1 MSECRYFGNGE
12 WLNGKTVVVT
22 GASGGMGAGIA
33 ATLIKKHGC
42 RVVGVARNEAKMLKF
57 IDELGPTYAQQFSY
71 KLFDVSSKESW
82 ENFAKELE
90 EEGIYP
96 SVLIN
101 NAGILPK
108 FKRFDRYSYEEIE
121 RAMNINFYSCVYG
134 VKTFLPILL
143 KQEDPAII
151 NIDSSAALMTLAGTS
166 MYSASK
172 AALKGFTEALRVEF
186 KGKCYV
192 GLVCPGFTK
201 TDILRDQKN
210 EGGKGEKVMDMIST
224 DCDRMVKMIMFGIEH
239 KRPLMIHGM
248 DAHSMAIFNRLLPVK
263 GSELFSYIM
272 KVADIDLFSEVF
284 KD

>member
-1 MSECRYFGNGE
+1 MSDNKVCFGGD
-12 WLNGKTVVVT
+12 WLSGKTVVVT

-42 RVVGVARNEAKMLKF
+42 NVIGVARSEAKMLKF
-57 IDELGPTYAQQFSY
+57 IDELGPTYAEQFSY
-71 KLFDVSSKESW
+71 KLFDVSVKENW
-82 ENFAKELE
+82 ESFAQELLDND
-90 EEGIYP
+90 IHP

-143 KQEDPAII
+143 DEEDPAII

-201 TDILRDQKN
+201 TDIFRDQQN
-210 EGGKGEKVMDMIST
+210 EGGKGQKVMDMIST

-239 KRPLMIHGM
+239 KRPLMIHGF
-248 DAHSMAIFNRLLPVK
+248 DAHAMSAFNRILPVK
-263 GSELFSYIM
+263 GSELFSLVM
-272 KVADIDLFSEVF
+272 KLADIELFSEVF
-284 KD
+284 RD

>member
-1 MSECRYFGNGE
+1 MSDCRFCNPN
-12 WLNGKTVVVT
+12 WIDGKTVIVT

-33 ATLIKKHGC
+33 ASLIKNHGC
-42 RVVGVARNEAKMLKF
+42 EVIGVARSEAKMLKF
-57 IDELGPTYAQQFSY
+57 IEELGPDYAQQFSY
-71 KLFDVSSKESW
+71 KLFDVSDKEAW
-82 ENFAKELE
+82 ELFAKEITE
-90 EEGIYP
+90 AGKRP

-121 RAMNINFYSCVYG
+121 RAMNINFYSCIYG
-134 VKTFLPILL
+134 VKTFLPLL
-143 KQEDPAII
+143 LEQNDPAII
-151 NIDSSAALMTLAGTS
+151 NVDSSAALMTLAGTS

-186 KGKCYV
+186 KGKMYV

-201 TDILRDQKN
+201 TDIFRDQKN
-210 EGGKGEKVMDMIST
+210 DGGKGQKVMDMIST

-239 KRPLMIHGM
+239 KRPMMVHGL
-248 DAHSMAIFNRLLPVK
+248 DAHAMSAFNRLLPVK
-263 GSELFSYIM
+263 GSELFSLVM
-272 KVADIDLFSEVF
+272 KMADIDLFNEVF

>member
-1 MSECRYFGNGE
+1 MSDCKCCMGSD
-12 WLNGKTVVVT
+12 WLRGKTVVVT

-42 RVVGVARNEAKMLKF
+42 RVIGVARSETKMHKF
-57 IDELGPTYAQQFSY
+57 IEELGPTYAQQFSY
-71 KLFDVSSKESW
+71 KLFDVSNKENW
-82 ENFAKELE
+82 ESFAQELLD
-90 EEGIYP
+90 EGIRP

-121 RAMNINFYSCVYG
+121 KAMNINFYSCVYG

-143 KQEDPAII
+143 GEDDPAII
-151 NIDSSAALMTLAGTS
+151 NVDSSAALMTLAGTS

-186 KGKCYV
+186 KGKMYV

-201 TDILRDQKN
+201 TDIFRDQKN
-210 EGGKGEKVMDMIST
+210 DGGKGQKVMDMIST

-239 KRPLMIHGM
+239 KRPMMVHGL
-248 DAHSMAIFNRLLPVK
+248 DAHAMSAFNRLLPVK
-263 GSELFSYIM
+263 GSELFSLVM